1 MGRGRRLDSSNQ
13 TPDMSKVSKAY
24 LQIERMNGYEVDC
37 CLLQAHQT
45 DAASLEAAVFGPCF
59 NLLAAMALCLP
70 NFLPFSRLV
79 MQWQQAAEEAAAKVE
94 QEQLQIQRCLPA
106 DGASRV

>member
-37 CLLQAHQT
+37 LLQAHQT
-45 DAASLEAAVFGPCF
+45 DAASLEAAVFDPCF
-59 NLLAAMALCLP
+59 NLLAAMA
-70 NFLPFSRLV
+70 SV
-79 MQWQQAAEEAAAKVE
+79 
-94 QEQLQIQRCLPA
+94 PA
-106 DGASRV
+106 